1 MESSGARMKNRLISY
16 SSPFQL
22 VVIIA
27 AFIFVIELFLMVSLH
42 SILPS
47 IPITAEVLLD
57 STLLVVLLSPL
68 LYLFLYR
75 PLTFYINERKRSEEV
90 LRESETSLE
99 NAQRIARMGNW
110 EWNIGKNE
118 LYWSDQIYRIF
129 GLIPQE
135 FGATYEAFLNAV
147 HPDDRE
153 LVKKSVNDAVY
164 EKMPY
169 DIDHRILLPDG
180 SERVVHEQAEVF
192 FDDAGRAIK
201 MIGTVQDITERK
213 WTEEFLR
220 SSEERYKRLVESVTD
235 YIYTVEVKDGLP
247 VSTSHGPG
255 CVAVTG
261 YTSEEYEADPNL
273 WSRMVYEEDRKGVID
288 QGLAVLSGKV
298 AEPIEH
304 RIIQKDG
311 SIIWV
316 RNTPVPRYDE
326 HGRLV
331 AYDGLIKDITERRKL
346 EDQLRY
352 AQKMEAIGTLTG
364 GIAHDFNNIITAVI
378 GYCSLL
384 KMKMVKDDPL
394 VHNVDQIISLT
405 EKAANLAG
413 SLLAF
418 SRKQVSRPKQLNLNE
433 TINRTAEVLMRLIG
447 EDIELKIIL
456 TDKELPVM
464 ADSGQIEQVLMN
476 LCTNARD
483 AMQDGGGLTIE
494 TEVME
499 MDSEFTRE
507 HGYGS
512 PGIYAL
518 LSVTD
523 TGIGMDEKT
532 KEKIFE
538 PFFTTK
544 GLRKGTGLGLS
555 MAYGIIKQHKGYINV
570 QSELGK
576 GARFNIYLPVVKSV
590 EAEENK
596 YMGTVVPVRGTETIL
611 LAEDE
616 LFLREVT
623 KEMFEEYGYKV
634 IDAVD
639 GEDAM
644 EKFMKNKDDV
654 QLLLLDAI
662 MPKKNG
668 KEVYME
674 IRKIR
679 PDIKTVFLSGYSA
692 DVVQD
697 KGIHEEGLTLISK
710 PISPAELLIKIRE
723 VLDR

>member
-1 MESSGARMKNRLISY
+1 MENSGAKIKQRLINY
-16 SSPFQL
+16 LSPIQF
-22 VVIIA
+22 VGIIA
-27 AFIFVIELFLMVSLH
+27 SFVFAIELFLMVSLH

-47 IPITAEVLLD
+47 ISVTAGVLLD

-68 LYLFLYR
+68 LYFFLYR
-75 PLTFYINERKRSEEV
+75 PITFYINERKRSEEV
-90 LRESETSLE
+90 RLKSETSLE

-110 EWNIGKNE
+110 EWDIEKNE
-118 LYWSDQIYRIF
+118 LFWSDEIYRIF

-135 FGATYEAFLNAV
+135 FGATYEAFLNSI
-147 HPDDRE
+147 HTDDRE

-164 EKMPY
+164 ENIPY

-180 SERVVHEQAEVF
+180 SERIVHEQAEVL

-201 MIGTVQDITERK
+201 MNGTVQDITERK
-213 WTEEFLR
+213 QTEESLR

-261 YTSEEYEADPNL
+261 YTPREYESDPNL

-288 QGLAVLSGKV
+288 QGLTVLSGKV
-298 AEPIEH
+298 AEPLEH
-304 RIIQKDG
+304 RIMHKDG
-311 SIIWV
+311 SIRWV
-316 RNTPVPRYDE
+316 RNMPVPIYDE

-331 AYDGLIKDITERRKL
+331 AYDGLIKDITERKKL
-346 EDQLRY
+346 EDQLRHV
-352 AQKMEAIGTLTG
+352 QKMEAIGTLTG
-364 GIAHDFNNIITAVI
+364 GIAHDFNNIITAII

-384 KMKMVKDDPL
+384 KMRMGKDEPQT
-394 VHNVDQIISLT
+394 HNVEQILFLA
-405 EKAANLAG
+405 EKAANLTG

-418 SRKQVSRPKQLNLNE
+418 SRKQVSRPKRGNLNK
-433 TINRTAEVLMRLIG
+433 TINRMAKILMRLIG
-447 EDIELKIIL
+447 EDIELKTIL

-483 AMQDGGGLTIE
+483 AMPYGGSLTIE
-494 TEVME
+494 TEIME
-499 MDSEFTRE
+499 MDSEFTSE

-512 PGIYAL
+512 PGTYLL

-523 TGIGMDEKT
+523 TGMGMDEKT

-544 GLRKGTGLGLS
+544 ESGKGTGLGLS
-555 MAYGIIKQHKGYINV
+555 MVYGIIKQHNGYINV
-570 QSELGK
+570 ESELGE

-596 YMGTVVPVRGTETIL
+596 YMETVAPVRGTETIL

-639 GEDAM
+639 GEDAID
-644 EKFMKNKDDV
+644 KFMRNRDDIH
-654 QLLLLDAI
+654 LILLDAI

-674 IRKIR
+674 IRKVR

-692 DVVQD
+692 DVIQN

-710 PISPAELLIKIRE
+710 PISPAELLRKIRE

>member
-1 MESSGARMKNRLISY
+1 
-16 SSPFQL
+16 L
-22 VVIIA
+22 VSTFFSLA
-27 AFIFVIELFLMVSLH
+27 HIE
-42 SILPS
+42 
-47 IPITAEVLLD
+47 
-57 STLLVVLLSPL
+57 
-68 LYLFLYR
+68 
-75 PLTFYINERKRSEEV
+75 
-90 LRESETSLE
+90 
-99 NAQRIARMGNW
+99 
-110 EWNIGKNE
+110 KNE
-118 LYWSDQIYRIF
+118 LYWSDEIYRIF

-153 LVKKSVNDAVY
+153 LVKKSVNEAVY
-164 EKMPY
+164 ENMPY

-180 SERVVHEQAEVF
+180 SERIVHEQAEVL

-201 MIGTVQDITERK
+201 MNGTVQDITERK
-213 WTEEFLR
+213 RTEESLR
-220 SSEERYKRLVESVTD
+220 SGEERYKRLVESVTD

-247 VSTSHGPG
+247 VSTSHGLG

-261 YTSEEYEADPNL
+261 YAPHEYEADPNL
-273 WSRMVYEEDRKGVID
+273 WFWMVYVEDRKGVID
-288 QGLAVLSGKV
+288 LTLAVLSGKV
-298 AEPIEH
+298 AEPLEH
-304 RIIQKDG
+304 RIIHKDG
-311 SIIWV
+311 SIRWV

-326 HGRLV
+326 YGRLV
-331 AYDGLIKDITERRKL
+331 AYDGLIKDITERKRL
-346 EDQLRY
+346 EDQLRH

-364 GIAHDFNNIITAVI
+364 GIAHDFNNILTAIT
-378 GYCSLL
+378 GYGSLL
-384 KMKMVKDDPL
+384 KMRMGKDEPQT
-394 VHNVDQIISLT
+394 HNVEQILFLA
-405 EKAANLAG
+405 EKAANLTG

-418 SRKQVSRPKQLNLNE
+418 GRKQVSRPKRLNLNE
-433 TINRTAEVLMRLIG
+433 TINRTAKILMRLIG
-447 EDIELKIIL
+447 EDIELKTIL

-483 AMQDGGGLTIE
+483 AMPDGGSLTIE
-494 TEVME
+494 TEIME
-499 MDSEFTRE
+499 MDSEYTRV

-512 PGIYAL
+512 PGTYLL

-523 TGIGMDEKT
+523 TGMGMDEKT
-532 KEKIFE
+532 KEMIFE

-544 GLRKGTGLGLS
+544 GLGEGTGLGLS
-555 MAYGIIKQHKGYINV
+555 MVYGIIKQHNGYINV
-570 QSELGK
+570 QSELGE

-596 YMGTVVPVRGTETIL
+596 DTETVAPVRGTETIL

-639 GEDAM
+639 GEDAID
-644 EKFMKNKDDV
+644 KFMRNRDDIH
-654 QLLLLDAI
+654 LILLDAI

-668 KEVYME
+668 KEVYLE

-692 DVVQD
+692 DIIQN
-697 KGIHEEGLTLISK
+697 KWIHEEGLTLISK
-710 PISPAELLIKIRE
+710 PISPAELLKKIRE

>member
-1 MESSGARMKNRLISY
+1 
-16 SSPFQL
+16 
-22 VVIIA
+22 
-27 AFIFVIELFLMVSLH
+27 
-42 SILPS
+42 
-47 IPITAEVLLD
+47 
-57 STLLVVLLSPL
+57 
-68 LYLFLYR
+68 
-75 PLTFYINERKRSEEV
+75 
-90 LRESETSLE
+90 
-99 NAQRIARMGNW
+99 MGNW